1 VFSPQ
6 TAVDDPPTLR
16 RPAAATPRGPLLELG
31 AGTLLLM
38 GAALAGLFFVR
49 RPWPNRLDVWG
60 FGVLPANFNS
70 RWAHDFVGLGSMTAL
85 LVGVLVVFLV
95 GILRDRIRAVACA
108 VAPIVAVLIVQDIAK
123 PLVARH
129 NGLSGALSY
138 PSGTVA
144 AVAALATAF
153 TLVMPLRTRVP
164 VALLGCAAIVGTCAA
179 VVVLRWHYPTD
190 ALGGAAVGVGSV
202 LVADALAQAARV
214 LFGRLRRRPV
224 AGVSVVGHA
233 QVRHHG
239 HPGQRERDPGHVV
252 GR

>member
-1 VFSPQ
+1 MPLG
-6 TAVDDPPTLR
+6 T
-16 RPAAATPRGPLLELG
+16 LLELG
-31 AGTLLLM
+31 AGVLLLG

-49 RPWPNRLDVWG
+49 RPWPNRLDAWG
-60 FGVLPANFNS
+60 FGVLPENLNAHWAN
-70 RWAHDFVGLGSMTAL
+70 DFVGLGSMTGL
-85 LVGVLVVFLV
+85 LVGVLVVFLI

-108 VAPIVAVLIVQDIAK
+108 VAPVVAVLIVQDIAK
-123 PLVARH
+123 PLVDRH

-153 TLVMPLRTRVP
+153 MLVMPARARLP
-164 VALLGCAAIVGTCAA
+164 VALLGCAAIVGTSAA

-214 LFGRLRRRPV
+214 IVGRLHRRPA

-233 QVRHHG
+233 QVHHHG
-239 HPGQRERDPGHVV
+239 DPRERERDPGQVV